1 MALPR
6 VAVIGTGGTIA
17 SLGED
22 PFDIQD
28 YGRHGRI
35 MDAAALLE
43 FWPQVAQMADAVPV
57 PFRAVPSTALGPPEW
72 LELARLVREV
82 AATGVDG
89 IVIGHGTATLE
100 ETAFFLSLAAQ
111 VAQPVVLVGAQR
123 PSSALSSD
131 AGMNLANACRVAG
144 DPGARGLG
152 ALVVM
157 NDEIHAARDVT
168 KTHTGRLHT
177 FRTPDWGALGHAEAD
192 AIHWHRRPLRP
203 AGGFDVSGLAAL
215 PRVDIVPCYA
225 GADGAAVGAFLAAG
239 AQGLVLAGFA
249 PSGATPALAAAL
261 RGVRVPVVSATRAGA
276 GPVFRTSKAVAAGW
290 VHAGTLTPVKAR
302 VLLMLALATGTD
314 PQAAFDTC

>member
-1 MALPR
+1 MSLPR
-6 VAVIGTGGTIA
+6 IAFIGTGGTIA
-17 SLGED
+17 SLGEG

-43 FWPQVAQMADAVPV
+43 FWPQVAEVAAVTPV
-57 PFRAVPSTALGPPEW
+57 PFRALPSTALGPPEW
-72 LELARLVREV
+72 LELARLVR
-82 AATGVDG
+82 AASASGVDG

-100 ETAFFLSLAAQ
+100 ETAWFLSLAAA
-111 VAQPVVLVGAQR
+111 VPQPVVLVGAQR

-144 DPGARGLG
+144 DPGARGIG

-157 NDEIHAARDVT
+157 NDEIHAAREVT

-177 FRTPDWGALGHAEAD
+177 FRSRDVGVLGHAEAD
-192 AIHWHRRPLRP
+192 AIRWHRRPVRP
-203 AGGFDVSGLAAL
+203 AGGFEVAGLAAL

-239 AQGLVLAGFA
+239 AKGLVLAGFA
-249 PSGATPALAAAL
+249 PSGATPALVAAL
-261 RGVRVPVVSATRAGA
+261 REAPVPVVSTTRAGA
-276 GPVFRTSKAVAAGW
+276 GPVFRTSKATAAGW
-290 VHAGTLTPVKAR
+290 VHGGDLTPVKAR
-302 VLLMLALATGTD
+302 VLLMLALATGAD
-314 PQAAFDTC
+314 PQAAFDTY